1 MPLVK
6 STYDPPV
13 IFRNYHISTVYSAVI
28 RRAPV
33 TQQRE
38 RMELLDGDF
47 LDLDWSFSPKGS
59 EKVLVVIH
67 GLEGSAKRPY
77 VTGLAN
83 YFTQHGW
90 DVAAV
95 NLRGC
100 SGELNRRFRSY
111 HAGAT
116 DDLQEVVEHILHK
129 DKYRTM
135 AFNGFSLGANL
146 MLKYLG
152 EEREIPPQI
161 KTAVMVSVPCDLHG
175 SLKQLQKK
183 ENFLYAKRFLYKLR
197 DHLHLRA
204 KNFPNQLTK
213 EEIEACDS
221 LLDIDN
227 LYTSRAHDFEDAL
240 DYYNKN
246 SSRQFL
252 ENIKIPTLL
261 INAKNDGFLSPGC
274 YPVESA
280 EKNEN
285 LYLETPEYG
294 GHVGFIQNKRI
305 TYNEERALEFIESQ
319 LHSFQKS

>member
-13 IFRNYHISTVYSAVI
+13 IFRNYHISTVYSAMV

-33 TQQRE
+33 QQKRE
-38 RMELLDGDF
+38 RMDLQDGDF
-47 LDLDWSFSPKGS
+47 MDLDWSFSK
-59 EKVLVVIH
+59 EKTNKVLVVIH

-77 VTGLAN
+77 VTGLAK

-100 SGELNRRFRSY
+100 SGEMNRRFRSY

-116 DDLQEVVEHILHK
+116 DDLQEVVDHILK
-129 DKYRTM
+129 KNKYTEI

-152 EEREIPPQI
+152 ENREIPKEI
-161 KTAVMVSVPCDLHG
+161 KAAVMVSAPCDLHG
-175 SLKQLQKK
+175 SLKQLQKR
-183 ENFLYAKRFLYKLR
+183 ENFLYAKRFRMKLR
-197 DHLHLRA
+197 EHLFLRA
-204 KNFPNQLTK
+204 KNFPDQITK

-240 DYYNKN
+240 DYYNRN

-252 ENIKIPTLL
+252 ENIKIPTLI

-274 YPVESA
+274 YPVDIA
-280 EKNEN
+280 EKSKH
-285 LYLETPEYG
+285 LFLETPEYG
-294 GHVGFIQNKRI
+294 GHVGFIQNRQS
-305 TYNEERALEFIESQ
+305 TYNEERALEFIEAQ
-319 LHSFQKS
+319 LQTFQKS